1 MSAPTKTND
10 NMMTLRY
17 VLIAVL
23 VAAAFFVSYSIAAA
37 WNEPD
42 YDSGAS
48 PVTGTLAPSTAGG
61 APAAG
66 GAGCACCGNS
76 GTGETIEGQTV
87 VEGDV
92 QRIAVDASA
101 GYNPNVIRATAGVP
115 LEITFSQGSGCMAQ
129 VMSRDLGFF
138 EDLTTGPKTIKL
150 PALEAGE
157 YGFSCGMEMVFG
169 TIVVE

>member
-1 MSAPTKTND
+1 MSTAARTND
-10 NMMTLRY
+10 RMTTVRY
-17 VLIAVL
+17 VL
-23 VAAAFFVSYSIAAA
+23 VAALVATAFFVTYSFAVANNG
-37 WNEPD
+37 NE
-42 YDSGAS
+42 YGS
-48 PVTGTLAPSTAGG
+48 VTDAGG
-61 APAAG
+61 GLGQGGSGTGAAG
-66 GAGCACCGNS
+66 GAGCACCGPTGS
-76 GTGETIEGQTV
+76 GEPIEGETT

-92 QRIAVDASA
+92 QRISVDASA
-101 GYNPNVIRATAGVP
+101 GYDPNVIRATAGIP